1 MAIYDIYP
9 IPSTIFDSKSTCP
22 EGTLSNCGGG
32 AKGTLS
38 GTEGTLSSCG
48 TEGTLSSC
56 GGGAEGTLSG
66 TKCTLSNCG
75 GDTKG
80 TLSNCGGG
88 TEGTLSG
95 TKCTLSSCGS
105 DTKCTLSGSS
115 TEGTLSSCDSAP
127 EGTLSGGSVSIDIN
141 EYIKKTF
148 VPLKPIVPIMKDS
161 IIGSYKFIRII
172 DSGTYGV
179 VWEGIDTRTQ
189 NKVAI
194 KVQCNNKDSDEESY
208 KSAFRELRCLYS
220 LHDIDNIVKLLDA
233 FYCNSTLFFVLEY
246 CEQTL
251 HHLFITL
258 RRSDDKV
265 NVLKLIF
272 KQILAG
278 LIEINKKG
286 YCHLDIKPKNIL
298 IDSSGT
304 VKICDFSI
312 SCKLNEIRIGEEYQ
326 TAWYRSPE
334 AVSNH
339 LWGAYFKSNFDIGF
353 NTDIWSIGCMFFEGM
368 TRGEIFY
375 RYDRSTQLHD
385 AFKQK
390 RFYNEDNY
398 YINNKLSQYP
408 LLVDFIKR
416 CITYDH
422 SVRPNAE
429 QLLEHPFFN

>member
-1 MAIYDIYP
+1 MATNDINP
-9 IPSTIFDSKSTCP
+9 IPSTIFDTDGGS
-22 EGTLSNCGGG
+22 GGG
-32 AKGTLS
+32 G
-38 GTEGTLSSCG
+38 GD
-48 TEGTLSSC
+48 
-56 GGGAEGTLSG
+56 GGGDGG
-66 TKCTLSNCG
+66 GGG
-75 GDTKG
+75 GDG
-80 TLSNCGGG
+80 CN
-88 TEGTLSG
+88 
-95 TKCTLSSCGS
+95 
-105 DTKCTLSGSS
+105 
-115 TEGTLSSCDSAP
+115 
-127 EGTLSGGSVSIDIN
+127 IN
-141 EYIKKTF
+141 IIKYIRKTF
-148 VPLKPIVPIMKDS
+148 APMKPIVPIIKNG
-161 IIGSYKFIRII
+161 IIGPYKFIHII

-220 LHDIDNIVKLLDA
+220 LNDIDNIVKLLDA
-233 FYCNSTLFFVLEY
+233 FYYNSTLFFVLEY

-272 KQILAG
+272 KQILLG
-278 LIEINKKG
+278 LMEINKKG

-312 SCKLNEIRIGEEYQ
+312 SCKQDEIRNGEEYQ

-339 LWGAYFKSNFDIGF
+339 LWGAYFKHNFDIGY

-368 TRGEIFY
+368 TGGEIFY
-375 RYDRSTQLHD
+375 RYDTSSHLHE

-390 RFYNEDNY
+390 KFYNEDNS

-408 LLVDFIKR
+408 LLVDFIKK
-416 CITYDH
+416 CITYNK
-422 SVRPNAE
+422 SSRPTAE
-429 QLLEHPFFN
+429 QLLEHPFFIC